1 MRRLPRRQSSFAMK
15 HLRLLKL
22 FCSAVFMIPLLQG
35 PGQAQDAPPP
45 WAYHMSPDGLSPL
58 PAKADDGAQ
67 RKFPGSDVSMTLTQT
82 RNRFLA
88 NDWHPTSHPAMP
100 EPVLHG
106 RQPNT
111 YACGFCHRAEGQGG
125 ADSANI
131 SGLAK
136 DYIVRQVQDMRSH
149 ARQTAVDQRLPMVLK
164 SHVFNSVTDEEI
176 IEAAAYFSSLPARSY
191 VKVVETDVVP
201 KTAAYLNLFLVPAP
215 EGGTEPLGQRII
227 EIPDDFDR
235 FEMRDTRAP
244 FTAYV
249 PRGSIER
256 GRALAESGGEAGLA
270 CAACHGEGLK
280 GGIGPRL
287 AGHYATYIV
296 RQFHDLKTGR
306 RKGEQAGQ
314 IAATV
319 EKLTLP
325 DMIALAAYA
334 ASLTP

>member
-1 MRRLPRRQSSFAMK
+1 MK
-15 HLRLLKL
+15 ISHPFRL
-22 FCSAVFMIPLLQG
+22 FCLALCLAPLA
-35 PGQAQDAPPP
+35 QAPAIAQNAPPI
-45 WAYHMSPDGLSPL
+45 WAYHTTPEGASPL
-58 PAKADDGAQ
+58 PAQADDGAK
-67 RKFPGSDVSMTLTQT
+67 RTFPGSEVSMTLTET

-106 RQPNT
+106 RKPNT

-131 SGLAK
+131 SGLSK
-136 DYIVRQVQDMRSH
+136 DYIVRQVQEMRSH

-176 IEAAAYFSSLPARSY
+176 IEAATYFSSLPARSY

-201 KTAAYLNLFLVPAP
+201 KTASYLNLFLVPAP
-215 EGGTEPLGQRII
+215 DGGTEPLGQRII
-227 EIPDDFDR
+227 EIPDDVDR
-235 FEMRDTRAP
+235 FEMRDSRAS
-244 FTAYV
+244 FTAFV
-249 PRGSIER
+249 PRGSIAR
-256 GRALAESGGEAGLA
+256 GRALAESGGEAGLP
-270 CAACHGEGLK
+270 CAACHGDGLK

-287 AGHYATYIV
+287 AGHYATYLV
-296 RQFHDLKTGR
+296 RQLHDLQTGKR
-306 RKGEQAGQ
+306 RGEQAGQ
-314 IAATV
+314 MAATV

>member
-1 MRRLPRRQSSFAMK
+1 MK
-15 HLRLLKL
+15 LSHVIKL
-22 FCSAVFMIPLLQG
+22 FCSFVCLAPLLQA
-35 PGQAQDAPPP
+35 PAQAQEAPPP
-45 WAYHMSPDGLSPL
+45 WAYHITPNGPPPL
-58 PAKADDGAQ
+58 PAKVDDGAK
-67 RKFPGSDVSMTLTQT
+67 RTFPGSEVSMTLTET
-82 RNRFLA
+82 RNRFFA
-88 NDWHPTSHPAMP
+88 PDWHPTSHPPMP
-100 EPVLHG
+100 ESVLHG
-106 RQPNT
+106 RKPNT
-111 YACGFCHRAEGQGG
+111 YACGFCHRAEGQGV

-131 SGLAK
+131 SGLSK
-136 DYIVRQVQDMRSH
+136 DYIVRQVQEMRSH

-176 IEAAAYFSSLPARSY
+176 IEAATYFSSLPARSY

-201 KTAAYLNLFLVPAP
+201 KTVSYLNLWLVPTP
-215 EGGTEPLGQRII
+215 DGETEPLGQRII
-227 EIPDDFDR
+227 EIPDDLDR
-235 FEMRDTRAP
+235 AEMRDTRAP

-287 AGHYATYIV
+287 AGHYATYLV
-296 RQFHDLKTGR
+296 RQLHDLKTGR

-314 IAATV
+314 MAATV

>member
-1 MRRLPRRQSSFAMK
+1 MK
-15 HLRLLKL
+15 HLSFLKL
-22 FCSAVFMIPLLQG
+22 FCSFVCLAPLLQS
-35 PGQAQDAPPP
+35 PAQAQEAPPA
-45 WAYHMSPDGLSPL
+45 WAYHITPDGSPPL
-58 PAKADDGAQ
+58 PAKVDDGAK
-67 RKFPGSDVSMTLTQT
+67 RTFPGSEVSMTLTET

-106 RQPNT
+106 RKPNT
-111 YACGFCHRAEGQGG
+111 YACGLCHRAEGQGG
-125 ADSANI
+125 PESANI
-131 SGLAK
+131 SGLSK

-149 ARQTAVDQRLPMVLK
+149 ARQTAVDQRIPIVVK
-164 SHVFNSVTDEEI
+164 SQVFNSVTDAEL
-176 IEAAAYFSSLPARSY
+176 IEAAAYFSSLPSRSY
-191 VKVVETDVVP
+191 LKVVEADVVP
-201 KTAAYLNLFLVPAP
+201 KTAAYANGFLVPAP

-227 EIPDDFDR
+227 EIPDDVDR
-235 FEMRDTRAP
+235 FELRDSRAP
-244 FTAYV
+244 LTAFV
-249 PRGSIER
+249 PRGSVER

-287 AGHYATYIV
+287 AGQYATYIV
-296 RQFHDLKTGR
+296 RQLHDLKTGR

-314 IAATV
+314 MAATV
-319 EKLTLP
+319 EKLTLT

>member
-1 MRRLPRRQSSFAMK
+1 MK
-15 HLRLLKL
+15 HLSFLKL
-22 FCSAVFMIPLLQG
+22 FCSFVCLAPLLQA
-35 PGQAQDAPPP
+35 PAQAQEAPPP
-45 WAYHMSPDGLSPL
+45 WAYHMTPNGAPPL
-58 PAKADDGAQ
+58 PAKVDDGAK
-67 RKFPGSDVSMTLTQT
+67 RTFPGSEVSMTLTET

-106 RQPNT
+106 RKPNT

-131 SGLAK
+131 SGLKK
-136 DYIVRQVQDMRSH
+136 DYIVRQVQEMRSH

-176 IEAAAYFSSLPARSY
+176 IEAATYFSSLPARSY

-201 KTAAYLNLFLVPAP
+201 KTVSFLNLFLVPAP
-215 EGGTEPLGQRII
+215 DGGTEPLGQRII
-227 EIPDDFDR
+227 EIPDDLDR
-235 FEMRDTRAP
+235 AEMRDTRAP
-244 FTAYV
+244 FTAFV
-249 PRGSIER
+249 PPGSIER
-256 GRALAESGGEAGLA
+256 GRALAASGGEAGLA

-287 AGHYATYIV
+287 AGHYATYLV
-296 RQFHDLKTGR
+296 RQLHDLKTGR

-314 IAATV
+314 MAATV

-334 ASLTP
+334 ANVAP

>member
-1 MRRLPRRQSSFAMK
+1 MK
-15 HLRLLKL
+15 LSHFLKL
-22 FCSAVFMIPLLQG
+22 FCSVACLAPLLQA
-35 PGQAQDAPPP
+35 PGQAQEAPPP
-45 WAYHMSPDGLSPL
+45 WAYHITPDGLPPL
-58 PAKADDGAQ
+58 PAKVDDGAK
-67 RKFPGSDVSMTLTQT
+67 RTFPGSDVSMTLTQT

-136 DYIVRQVQDMRSH
+136 DYIVRQVQDMRSD
-149 ARQTAVDQRLPMVLK
+149 ARRTAADQRIPMVLK
-164 SHVFNSVTDEEI
+164 GHVAKSVTDAELT
-176 IEAAAYFSSLPARSY
+176 EAAAYFSSLPVRSY
-191 VKVVETDVVP
+191 VKVVETDVVA

-215 EGGTEPLGQRII
+215 DGGTEPLGQRII

-235 FEMRDTRAP
+235 FEMRDARAP

-249 PRGSIER
+249 PRGSVER

-287 AGHYATYIV
+287 AGQYATYLV
-296 RQFHDLKTGR
+296 RQLHDLKTGR

-314 IAATV
+314 MAATV

>member
-1 MRRLPRRQSSFAMK
+1 MK
-15 HLRLLKL
+15 LSHFFKL
-22 FCSAVFMIPLLQG
+22 FCSVACLAPLLLA
-35 PGQAQDAPPP
+35 PGQAQDAPPL
-45 WAYHMSPDGLSPL
+45 WAYHMSPNGAPPL

-67 RKFPGSDVSMTLTQT
+67 RRFPGSEVSMTLTET

-88 NDWHPTSHPAMP
+88 NDWRPASHPAMP

-106 RQPNT
+106 RKPNT

-131 SGLAK
+131 SGLAR
-136 DYIVRQVQDMRSH
+136 DYIVRQVQEMRSH
-149 ARQTAVDQRLPMVLK
+149 ARQSAVDQRIPMVLK
-164 SHVFNSVTDEEI
+164 SHVANSVTDEEL
-176 IEAAAYFSSLPARSY
+176 IEAATYFSSLPARSY
-191 VKVVETDVVP
+191 VKVVETDTVP
-201 KTAAYLNLFLVPAP
+201 RTAAYLNLFLTPAP

-235 FEMRDTRAP
+235 FEMRDTSAP
-244 FTAYV
+244 FTAFV
-249 PRGSIER
+249 PPGSIAR

-287 AGHYATYIV
+287 AGHYATYLV
-296 RQFHDLKTGR
+296 RQLHDLKTGR

-314 IAATV
+314 MAATV

-334 ASLTP
+334 ASLAP